1 MEDTAGNRATVAE
14 QHGFPWQPSQ
24 GEMRYSV
31 QEACLGKKPSPKRL
45 QMEKYLEAI
54 LGEKPKKAGSTTDMM
69 QKFVFHMLAFDVMPY
84 SKRGSGLAKEG
95 LSKAALQQLC
105 VVHFEYLGSQKPTQR
120 EQKNIKMK
128 AYPELWEEIKDRTLR
143 ECGLSIGH
151 GTRAR
156 VALRSGVDLTSPLK
170 DGLWRNAVYCPH
182 PWRQEDEDLED
193 PRERLAKR
201 ARYVAGAMQEQSMG
215 RPGYNPSFETLVPLD
230 ADALLCIDKETRS
243 EWDALNPFVSHLNP
257 SAISAALARSVLP
270 DTHVKTLRSTQG
282 GLSHEEASALVAAP
296 SATSASAAGSA
307 SNGPRMD
314 PTQQSFVDHMAVW
327 RDAYVNCPDI
337 CQSNLPLP
345 SDKDGP
351 WQLCGPVLLLGTA
364 GTGKTTTMQAAN
376 QHLENHGLKGRI
388 VRAAYTGVAASN
400 MGSGARTIV
409 SLFRLKT
416 NRGTGPLQPL
426 SDDDMQSM
434 ATELGD
440 MAVLELDELSMI
452 EKLVLGHIH
461 LRLQQWRFACYHPH
475 CCDRSSPCR
484 CGARLPF
491 GGIKVVLAGDFG
503 QLPPVAVKDERTLLH
518 GTVQSTGKDSMEV
531 NLGARLFRNIQNVF
545 RLRRIHRQAGASEF
559 KESLLRLRDAAHTK
573 EDVALWKTHDVTS
586 PECKLSPEQIR
597 VFQRDRV
604 HLFCE
609 KQRAGAFNG
618 RRLGEDATAAG
629 GTGILRIWSVESNP
643 LVERYSCDAFG
654 GLRRVLHLTTGAP
667 VMLISNIRTIWNLV
681 NGLRGRMVGV
691 VWEEEREAAVGSVS
705 PDGPAAAV
713 GSRGSQQPKR
723 NAAETGGV
731 PASALKY
738 LIVDFPGYVGPCM
751 IEGHPTY
758 VCIGPQQIRHERMPA
773 LSRIQFPLV
782 LSYGM
787 TVHKSQG
794 LTLKEGCVFD
804 MEHEPTWQPFRSI
817 CGLAF
822 VGMSRVIDF
831 MYIAFRHVPD
841 YWVFRAVAET
851 PLFQWRSTL
860 ELQLDAKHDA
870 TSNRHFFGKASLQD
884 EYERHVAWSE
894 SMTGS
899 PMTDQNKA
907 DLMQMLAVRGV
918 LAAPGYTD
926 KPQRLPAS
934 KLGGGRNK
942 RRTMRGSAVVGQ
954 DTSAAEAMQE
964 EDDLYECVS
973 DEEERMERIRQEKL
987 ESAALAAMREE
998 EEASRFDEFDW
1009 KLGKTAEELQRIWDG
1024 EISD

>member
-1 MEDTAGNRATVAE
+1 M
-14 QHGFPWQPSQ
+14 
-24 GEMRYSV
+24 
-31 QEACLGKKPSPKRL
+31 
-45 QMEKYLEAI
+45 
-54 LGEKPKKAGSTTDMM
+54 
-69 QKFVFHMLAFDVMPY
+69 
-84 SKRGSGLAKEG
+84 
-95 LSKAALQQLC
+95 
-105 VVHFEYLGSQKPTQR
+105 
-120 EQKNIKMK
+120 
-128 AYPELWEEIKDRTLR
+128 
-143 ECGLSIGH
+143 
-151 GTRAR
+151 
-156 VALRSGVDLTSPLK
+156 
-170 DGLWRNAVYCPH
+170 
-182 PWRQEDEDLED
+182 
-193 PRERLAKR
+193 
-201 ARYVAGAMQEQSMG
+201 
-215 RPGYNPSFETLVPLD
+215 
-230 ADALLCIDKETRS
+230 
-243 EWDALNPFVSHLNP
+243 
-257 SAISAALARSVLP
+257 
-270 DTHVKTLRSTQG
+270 
-282 GLSHEEASALVAAP
+282 
-296 SATSASAAGSA
+296 
-307 SNGPRMD
+307 
-314 PTQQSFVDHMAVW
+314 
-327 RDAYVNCPDI
+327 
-337 CQSNLPLP
+337 
-345 SDKDGP
+345 
-351 WQLCGPVLLLGTA
+351 
-364 GTGKTTTMQAAN
+364 
-376 QHLENHGLKGRI
+376 
-388 VRAAYTGVAASN
+388 
-400 MGSGARTIV
+400 
-409 SLFRLKT
+409 
-416 NRGTGPLQPL
+416 
-426 SDDDMQSM
+426 
-434 ATELGD
+434 
-440 MAVLELDELSMI
+440 
-452 EKLVLGHIH
+452 
-461 LRLQQWRFACYHPH
+461 
-475 CCDRSSPCR
+475 
-484 CGARLPF
+484 
-491 GGIKVVLAGDFG
+491 
-503 QLPPVAVKDERTLLH
+503 
-518 GTVQSTGKDSMEV
+518 
-531 NLGARLFRNIQNVF
+531 
-545 RLRRIHRQAGASEF
+545 
-559 KESLLRLRDAAHTK
+559 
-573 EDVALWKTHDVTS
+573 
-586 PECKLSPEQIR
+586 
-597 VFQRDRV
+597 
-604 HLFCE
+604 
-609 KQRAGAFNG
+609 
-618 RRLGEDATAAG
+618 
-629 GTGILRIWSVESNP
+629 
-643 LVERYSCDAFG
+643 
-654 GLRRVLHLTTGAP
+654 
-667 VMLISNIRTIWNLV
+667 

-691 VWEEEREAAVGSVS
+691 VWEEEKETAVGSVS

-723 NAAETGGV
+723 NAAEVGGV

-782 LSYGM
+782 LSYCM